1 MDTFMNQMDRTFTS
15 TENGAMAIGQSGV
28 CAPMI
33 NQTRSGLFQ
42 VSAIKNVDVVTQL
55 VSIWDKCIQGVGRE
69 TIEQFVNTA
78 CTALEKQDMA
88 LQQRQKLTVWLITLC
103 FQTRDCRGQSGKGF
117 RQGGY
122 LLFLSLYKSFPNT
135 MNLALKLFPEVYGS
149 WLDLRE
155 MQRIM
160 DLDVKNGRV
169 PANNGMY
176 LVIHQQFVTMWYNQ
190 IVKDNGALMTGKMPS
205 LAAKWLQSEKSE
217 KRGKRYVKVKG
228 RPTLSEEI
236 AKLMFG
242 NANNGNDEGTKRT
255 RHLKKKKKSY
265 AHKKKFRHLITKL
278 RKALKVPEVNMA
290 NKTWSDI
297 KSIPSRCAFKKKKAF
312 LNELRGTS
320 NVGKLRYPNSK
331 DRMQCRDNFLKMVKS
346 GKVKGGQTYIHEIVK
361 SLYRSNLSEGV
372 KTTMQSMWDDKMLT
386 FLNQFSA
393 ASHASEQPPRMIVI
407 ADVSGSMEGTP
418 MMVSIAMGL
427 FFAEANKKLN
437 SKFGDRFITF
447 HESPSWVQVYSELSL
462 YERVQVARNSPWGG
476 STDFIA
482 SMEMLIKVGK
492 NNHLKSADFPSVILC
507 VSDMDFNTARYQ
519 GSNYQTLNK
528 IPGKTGKFFS
538 SIRRSSDYDT
548 THRMLKQAFCDAG
561 IAYSSDGQPWEMPM
575 MVYMNVRGKGTG
587 SNITFPVQ
595 ANEFGAIMISGFNP
609 NILTAIMTG
618 SFDKMEATECKR
630 PQNTLET
637 MEKVLEDERYDAV
650 RKVIEIGQEKWMCGY
665 TAPLT
670 IVKDMAEIEI

>member
-1 MDTFMNQMDRTFTS
+1 MDTFMTQMDRTFTS
-15 TENGAMAIGQSGV
+15 TENGAKAIGQSGV

-33 NQTRSGLFQ
+33 NQTRSGAFQ
-42 VSAIKNVDVVTQL
+42 VSAVETANVVTQL

-78 CTALEKQDMA
+78 CMALEKQDMA

-122 LLFLSLYKSFPNT
+122 LLFLSLYKTFPNT
-135 MNLALKLFPEVYGS
+135 MSLALKLFPEVYGS

-160 DLDVKNGRV
+160 DSDVKDGRV
-169 PANNGMY
+169 SANNELY
-176 LVIHQQFVTMWYNQ
+176 LELHQQFVTMWYNQ

-217 KRGKRYVKVKG
+217 KRSKRYIKVKG

-242 NANNGNDEGTKRT
+242 NAPNIDDENAKRT
-255 RHLKKKKKSY
+255 RYPKKKRFSY
-265 AHKKKFRHLITKL
+265 AYKKKFRHLITKL
-278 RKALKVPEVNMA
+278 RKVLEVPEVNMA

-312 LNELRGTS
+312 LNELRGSS
-320 NVGKLRYPNSK
+320 NIGKLRYPNSK
-331 DRMQCRDNFLKMVKS
+331 DRMQCRENFLEMAKS

-361 SLYRSNLSEGV
+361 SLYSNLSEGV

-393 ASHASEQPPRMIVI
+393 ETHASEEPPRMVVI
-407 ADVSGSMEGTP
+407 ADVSSSMEGTP

-447 HESPSWVQVYSELSL
+447 HEKPSWVQVNSERSL
-462 YERVQVARNSPWGG
+462 YDRVQVARNSPWGG

-492 NNHLKSADFPSVILC
+492 ENHLKSADFPSVILC

-519 GSNYQTLNK
+519 GSNYQTLKK
-528 IPGKTGKFFS
+528 IPGETGKFFS
-538 SIRRSSDYDT
+538 SIGRCYSDYDT
-548 THRMLKQAFCDAG
+548 THRMLKQAFHDAG

-575 MVYMNVRGKGTG
+575 MVYMNVRGKGIG

-618 SFDKMEATECKR
+618 SFDKIEATECKR

-650 RKVIEIGQEKWMCGY
+650 RKVIELGQEKWMHGY
-665 TAPLT
+665 TAPLP
-670 IVKDMAEIEI
+670 IVEDMAGIEI